1 MEDKK
6 IVIIDSNI
14 LDGKK
19 INTKISNKKI
29 AMLVLSAEMHTLL
42 KQELKIA
49 KNTVG
54 FQNIMSQIKLH
65 GLEYANNILSKTV
78 ILKENV
84 NNIKEKLVDKSKL
97 AKERINLKVAHAK
110 NILIRKPAM
119 EIALIKESIKNKLLN
134 IKNSVSTKISSTK
147 ENVKDTAMYASTLV
161 GVTALDIKEKLIDK
175 STLAKERINL
185 KVAHA
190 KNILIRKPAMEIAL
204 IKESIKNKLLN
215 IKNSVS
221 TKISSTKENVKD
233 TAMYASTLVGVTA
246 LDIKEKLIDKST
258 LAKEHINLK
267 VAHAKNV
274 LIRKPAMEIALIK
287 QSIREKAKLLASN
300 TSAKI
305 IENLRSRE
313 KVLEEKNAN
322 LAERKARIDALK
334 KERETLLGQLTN
346 DSNSYA
352 RSM

>member
-1 MEDKK
+1 MALQGEFMEDKK

-84 NNIKEKLVDKSKL
+84 NNVKEKLIDKSTL

-119 EIALIKESIKNKLLN
+119 EIALIKKSIKNKLLN

-175 STLAKERINL
+175 SKIAKER
-185 KVAHA
+185 
-190 KNILIRKPAMEIAL
+190 
-204 IKESIKNKLLN
+204 
-215 IKNSVS
+215 
-221 TKISSTKENVKD
+221 
-233 TAMYASTLVGVTA
+233 
-246 LDIKEKLIDKST
+246 
-258 LAKEHINLK
+258 INLK

-305 IENLRSRE
+305 IESLRSRE

>member
-84 NNIKEKLVDKSKL
+84 NNV
-97 AKERINLKVAHAK
+97 
-110 NILIRKPAM
+110 
-119 EIALIKESIKNKLLN
+119 
-134 IKNSVSTKISSTK
+134 
-147 ENVKDTAMYASTLV
+147 
-161 GVTALDIKEKLIDK
+161 KEKLIDK
-175 STLAKERINL
+175 STLAKER
-185 KVAHA
+185 
-190 KNILIRKPAMEIAL
+190 
-204 IKESIKNKLLN
+204 
-215 IKNSVS
+215 
-221 TKISSTKENVKD
+221 
-233 TAMYASTLVGVTA
+233 
-246 LDIKEKLIDKST
+246 
-258 LAKEHINLK
+258 INLK

-305 IENLRSRE
+305 IESLRSRE

>member
-1 MEDKK
+1 
-6 IVIIDSNI
+6 
-14 LDGKK
+14 
-19 INTKISNKKI
+19 
-29 AMLVLSAEMHTLL
+29 
-42 KQELKIA
+42 
-49 KNTVG
+49 
-54 FQNIMSQIKLH
+54 
-65 GLEYANNILSKTV
+65 
-78 ILKENV
+78 
-84 NNIKEKLVDKSKL
+84 
-97 AKERINLKVAHAK
+97 
-110 NILIRKPAM
+110 M
-119 EIALIKESIKNKLLN
+119 EIALIKKSIKNKLLN

-147 ENVKDTAMYASTLV
+147 ENVKDSTMYASTLM
-161 GVTALDIKEKLIDK
+161 GVTTLDIKEKLIDK

-204 IKESIKNKLLN
+204 IK
-215 IKNSVS
+215 
-221 TKISSTKENVKD
+221 
-233 TAMYASTLVGVTA
+233 
-246 LDIKEKLIDKST
+246 
-258 LAKEHINLK
+258 
-267 VAHAKNV
+267 
-274 LIRKPAMEIALIK
+274 

-305 IENLRSRE
+305 IESLRSRE

>member
-84 NNIKEKLVDKSKL
+84 NNIKQKLVNKSKF
-97 AKERINLKVAHAK
+97 AKKSINLKVAHVK
-110 NILIRKPAM
+110 NVLIEKPAK
-119 EIALIKESIKNKLLN
+119 EVSLIKESIKNKLLN
-134 IKNSVSTKISSTK
+134 IKNSVSAKISPIK

-161 GVTALDIKEKLIDK
+161 GVTALDIKEKLVDK
-175 STLAKERINL
+175 SKIAKKHINL

-204 IKESIKNKLLN
+204 IKKSIKDKLLN

-221 TKISSTKENVKD
+221 AKISPIKENVNN
-233 TAMYASTLVGVTA
+233 
-246 LDIKEKLIDKST
+246 IKEKLLNKSKF
-258 LAKEHINLK
+258 AKKSINLK
-267 VAHAKNV
+267 VAHVKNV
-274 LIRKPAMEIALIK
+274 LITKTANGVASIK

-305 IENLRSRE
+305 MESLRSRE

-322 LAERKARIDALK
+322 LAERTAKIEALK
-334 KERETLLGQLTN
+334 RERETLLGQLTN

>member
-175 STLAKERINL
+175 STLAKE
-185 KVAHA
+185 
-190 KNILIRKPAMEIAL
+190 
-204 IKESIKNKLLN
+204 
-215 IKNSVS
+215 
-221 TKISSTKENVKD
+221 
-233 TAMYASTLVGVTA
+233 
-246 LDIKEKLIDKST
+246 
-258 LAKEHINLK
+258 HINLK

>member
-84 NNIKEKLVDKSKL
+84 NNV
-97 AKERINLKVAHAK
+97 
-110 NILIRKPAM
+110 
-119 EIALIKESIKNKLLN
+119 
-134 IKNSVSTKISSTK
+134 
-147 ENVKDTAMYASTLV
+147 
-161 GVTALDIKEKLIDK
+161 KEKLIDK

-204 IKESIKNKLLN
+204 IK
-215 IKNSVS
+215 
-221 TKISSTKENVKD
+221 
-233 TAMYASTLVGVTA
+233 
-246 LDIKEKLIDKST
+246 
-258 LAKEHINLK
+258 
-267 VAHAKNV
+267 
-274 LIRKPAMEIALIK
+274 

-305 IENLRSRE
+305 IESLRSRE

>member
-1 MEDKK
+1 MALQGEFMEDKK

-84 NNIKEKLVDKSKL
+84 NNV
-97 AKERINLKVAHAK
+97 
-110 NILIRKPAM
+110 
-119 EIALIKESIKNKLLN
+119 
-134 IKNSVSTKISSTK
+134 
-147 ENVKDTAMYASTLV
+147 
-161 GVTALDIKEKLIDK
+161 KEKLIDK

-204 IKESIKNKLLN
+204 IK
-215 IKNSVS
+215 
-221 TKISSTKENVKD
+221 
-233 TAMYASTLVGVTA
+233 
-246 LDIKEKLIDKST
+246 
-258 LAKEHINLK
+258 
-267 VAHAKNV
+267 
-274 LIRKPAMEIALIK
+274 

-305 IENLRSRE
+305 IESLRSRE